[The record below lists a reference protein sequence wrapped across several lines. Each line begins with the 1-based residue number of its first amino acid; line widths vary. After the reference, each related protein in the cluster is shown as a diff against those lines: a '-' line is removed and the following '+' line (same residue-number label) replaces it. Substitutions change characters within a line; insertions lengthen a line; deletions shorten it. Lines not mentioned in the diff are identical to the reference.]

1 VGWPDDNHIKF
12 LLKVTNLYN
21 SLGLAYIKHPA
32 HQDETTV
39 NLVPLNL
46 INEREVIL
54 VGKKRLIGWGREM
67 ILEDVQDQLVDNA
80 KLDLVA
86 ANKALVGIIVAI
98 ESNYLAAGR
107 VRLESVSEKDIV
119 VSIVPLCELL
129 TLGGGDFRPLREQI
143 NLLHGDF
150 HRLFAIGELV
160 LGTVKR
166 AITSDRNV
174 HKKAPPEI
182 FTLVLEELEELIS
195 GGDGNIE
202 MNVIARGFW
211 RDEPAFLISLLRE
224 VPVLIERTDD
234 TVVCRCR
241 SHFSGGWVGSRGRA
255 LVVKRATKIG
265 ENGRISSGFGEAA
278 SVKVVINCELKSNW
292 WTKKIVSSIDL

>member
-1 VGWPDDNHIKF
+1 
-12 LLKVTNLYN
+12 
-21 SLGLAYIKHPA
+21 
-32 HQDETTV
+32 
-39 NLVPLNL
+39 
-46 INEREVIL
+46 
-54 VGKKRLIGWGREM
+54 M

-202 MNVIARGFW
+202 MNVIARGF
-211 RDEPAFLISLLRE
+211 
-224 VPVLIERTDD
+224 
-234 TVVCRCR
+234 
-241 SHFSGGWVGSRGRA
+241 
-255 LVVKRATKIG
+255 
-265 ENGRISSGFGEAA
+265 
-278 SVKVVINCELKSNW
+278 
-292 WTKKIVSSIDL
+292 